1 MLRVLFGWLDAHPW
15 VYWAILAGPTSAL
28 IALVLASWWPS
39 RAERKGGQ
47 FDRLFI
53 AVSLACL
60 WAWRWPFL
68 LESREFNPD
77 ESQLIAGAITLTH
90 DPVFWRS
97 VDGTTSGPLNFYALL
112 PLHALGLPLDYF
124 TARLTGLIL
133 ISVTLIASYRLLR
146 SFAAPA
152 PAQLAMLPLLV
163 FFATTTDPFFLEY
176 SSGDVSIALFAVSA
190 YLLLRHRRPD
200 TTDHRA
206 LLVGS
211 VLCGLL
217 PWAKLQSIPLG
228 LALIGGCLW
237 LVIHDKVQPWRHRT
251 RLIGTVLL
259 AAALPTVVG
268 LVLVVS
274 TGQFEAFVQG
284 YLRQNAVYVDH
295 SASLAEAVRGMWR
308 FTSETYAYP
317 AFMAASTLTVAVTL
331 GLCLVL
337 RKRLSHLFVPASAC
351 VVAAAVCVLVPRR
364 PYAHYLL
371 LTLVP
376 LTLWSGAAL
385 AALWPAIRS
394 RRRLGLALLTLGCL
408 APLVIRFTQPPPAQF
423 GQFADNWRRP
433 YSLGGTLLRSCSL
446 PGDSLGVW
454 GWRTDLYVD
463 GRMRQATRDPHTFWS
478 LVNTPYQSY
487 YQQRFLADLKHSRPA
502 FFVDTVGNGAVFY
515 QNRREWGHEIVPAL
529 AEYVAREYILLAD
542 LETER
547 VYLRSDLHSDSRRNF
562 TQARLQQVLA
572 KARVDADP
580 EVEAPP
586 PEAITPATLGIWSID
601 GRNVRMLLPPAKL
614 AWALDGTEKQA
625 TLVFG
630 FHPRA
635 YREGQSNG
643 ADVIVE
649 LEAAGYPI
657 QTLFQR
663 HLDPARAPGDRD
675 VQIERVPLP
684 NDIAGLQLVIRT
696 GPGEYG
702 DQAWDWV
709 YLAGLRYVRKVD
721 RQFPGFGAE
730 VIDQSAQGDG
740 ID

>member
-1 MLRVLFGWLDAHPW
+1 MLRVLFGWLDGHPW
-15 VYWAILAGPTSAL
+15 VYWAILAAPTAAL
-28 IALVLASWWPS
+28 IMLVVASWWPP
-39 RAERKGGQ
+39 RAERKDGP
-47 FDRLFI
+47 FDLLFI
-53 AVSLACL
+53 VVSLASL

-133 ISVTLIASYRLLR
+133 ISITLIASYRLLR
-146 SFAAPA
+146 SWAAPA
-152 PAQLAMLPLLV
+152 PSQLAMLPLLV

-176 SSGDVSIALFAVSA
+176 SSGDVSITLFAVSA
-190 YLLLRHRRPD
+190 YLLFRHRPPN
-200 TTDHRA
+200 TADHRA
-206 LLVGS
+206 LLLGS
-211 VLCGLL
+211 FLCGLL

-228 LALIGGCLW
+228 MALIGGWLW
-237 LVIHDKVQPWRHRT
+237 WVVQDQVQSWRHQT
-251 RLIGTVLL
+251 RLIGAVLL
-259 AAALPTVVG
+259 AAVLPTVVG
-268 LVLVVS
+268 LLLVVG

-295 SASLAEAVRGMWR
+295 SSSLAEALKGMWK

-317 AFMAASTLTVAVTL
+317 AFLAASILTVALTL
-331 GLCLVL
+331 GLCVGL
-337 RKRLSHLFVPASAC
+337 RKRLSHLFLPAAAWVC
-351 VVAAAVCVLVPRR
+351 AAAVCVLVPRR

-376 LTLWSGAAL
+376 LTLWSGASL
-385 AALWPAIRS
+385 AALWPAIRFP
-394 RRRLGLALLTLGCL
+394 RRLGLALLTIGCL
-408 APLVIRFTQPPPAQF
+408 APLVVRFTQPPPAQF
-423 GQFADNWRRP
+423 GRFADNWRRP
-433 YSLGGTLLRSCSL
+433 YSLGGTLLRSCAL

-487 YQQRFLADLKHSRPA
+487 YQKRFLADLERSRPA
-502 FFVDTVGNGAVFY
+502 FFVDTVGTGAVFY
-515 QNRREWGHEIVPAL
+515 QNRREWGHEIAPAL
-529 AEYVAREYILLAD
+529 AAYVAREYVLLAD
-542 LETER
+542 LQTER
-547 VYLRSDLHSDSRRNF
+547 IYLRSDLQGDGRRGF
-562 TQARLQQVLA
+562 TPAGLQRILA
-572 KARVDADP
+572 KARVDP
-580 EVEAPP
+580 EQEVEAPP
-586 PEAITPATLGIWSID
+586 PEVITPATLGIWNID
-601 GRNVRMLLPPAKL
+601 GQNVRMLLPPAKL
-614 AWALDGTEKQA
+614 AWTLDGTEKQA

-649 LEAAGYPI
+649 LEAAASPV
-657 QTLFQR
+657 QAVFQR
-663 HLDPARAPGDRD
+663 RLDPARAPDDRK
-675 VQIERVPLP
+675 VQTVRLPLP
-684 NDIAGLQLVIRT
+684 DDIAGMQLVIRT
-696 GPGEYG
+696 EPGEYG

-709 YLAGLRYVRKVD
+709 YLAALRYVRKID
-721 RQFPGFGAE
+721 RQFPGFGADAIE
-730 VIDQSAQGDG
+730 QPTRADVVD
-740 ID
+740 